1 MWKSASVAPCFWKK
15 INLWRVMKNVFIAIK
30 QMLKLE
36 LVFTRNICG
45 FSSIILLQTRQK
57 YAGGLSPGKYFSRRM
72 QQNLPKRHV
81 YTLVKTGSYSCA
93 MRRSASSRL

>member
-1 MWKSASVAPCFWKK
+1 
-15 INLWRVMKNVFIAIK
+15 MKNVFIAIK

-81 YTLVKTGSYSCA
+81 YTLVKTGSYIFLEFFNTCIIA
-93 MRRSASSRL
+93 VTIFAYCCLDICCFI